1 MVILEAMAC
10 GLPVI
15 SFDCPW
21 GPGSI
26 ITDGVDGYLVKNGD
40 TKNLAEKMISLI
52 KSEEDRFRLSRNAL
66 NKSCQYIIDVVAL
79 KWKAIFEEL
88 FS

>member
-1 MVILEAMAC
+1 MAC

-26 ITDGVDGYLVKNGD
+26 ISDGVDGYLVNNGD
-40 TKNLAEKMISLI
+40 TKSLAGKMICLLH
-52 KSEEDRFRLSRNAL
+52 SEEDRYRVAKNAL
-66 NKSCQYIIDVVAL
+66 NKSSQYSIETIAL
-79 KWKAIFEEL
+79 QWKYL
-88 FS
+88 FDALME